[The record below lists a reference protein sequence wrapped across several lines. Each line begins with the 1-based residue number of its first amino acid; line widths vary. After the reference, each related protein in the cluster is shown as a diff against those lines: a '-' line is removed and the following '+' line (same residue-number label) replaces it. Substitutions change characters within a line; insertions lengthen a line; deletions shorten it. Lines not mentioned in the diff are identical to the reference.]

1 LVHLELIK
9 IKTSGGNNCIDFPEN
24 QLTKFRAKC

>member
-1 LVHLELIK
+1 LVHFELK
-9 IKTSGGNNCIDFPEN
+9 IKASCGNNCIDFPEN

>member
-1 LVHLELIK
+1 VQFELK
-9 IKTSGGNNCIDFPEN
+9 IKASGGNNCIDFPEN